1 MSVKHEACTV
11 WKILKCRCSV
21 VHFTASW
28 TNYLSKMSG
37 SLCIFFSWLFPLQ
50 CLKFPEMNYMC
61 YKNLLKIGIPQPF
74 PCPAKSKLPLN
85 LLLWMSCCLAVANL
99 MANLMAE
106 NYMYMWVVPTS
117 TTYSSYLTR
126 LFSVFFSQCLLR
138 SSWALLNCSFIFISY
153 KGNSASFPIFQ
164 FLIAKNAHR
173 LSRLLDLSYRIAQF
187 LPTND
192 MLHPR
197 PFPRICNL
205 RSVLSMSVSNSEPL
219 WTIMHSCCTDI
230 LKK

>member
-1 MSVKHEACTV
+1 MF
-11 WKILKCRCSV
+11 KI
-21 VHFTASW
+21 
-28 TNYLSKMSG
+28 
-37 SLCIFFSWLFPLQ
+37 
-50 CLKFPEMNYMC
+50 PEMNYMC

-85 LLLWMSCCLAVANL
+85 LLLWMLCCLAVTNL
-99 MANLMAE
+99 MVNLMAE
-106 NYMYMWVVPTS
+106 NYMYMCVVPI
-117 TTYSSYLTR
+117 YKYYI
-126 LFSVFFSQCLLR
+126 LFLPYKALFWVFFTVLR
-138 SSWALLNCSFIFISY
+138 SSWALLNRSSFIFISY

-197 PFPRICNL
+197 PFLRIFNL

-219 WTIMHSCCTDI
+219 WTIKHPCCTDI